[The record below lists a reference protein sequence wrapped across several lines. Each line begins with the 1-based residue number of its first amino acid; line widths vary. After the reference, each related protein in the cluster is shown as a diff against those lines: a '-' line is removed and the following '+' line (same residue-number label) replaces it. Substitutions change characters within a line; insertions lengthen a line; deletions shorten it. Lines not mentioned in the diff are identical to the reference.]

1 MLLPCQTIQNYTEHI
16 WRLTNQYNVLQP
28 REWKERVSDVMLDYQ
43 LEVIDNVRSGY
54 VGNLPGK
61 LCNICVSP
69 IIEMCLRLELFHFSC
84 PRREGVDSEQLP
96 DVLADNLYNHR
107 LWKPHPQDS
116 SW

>member
-1 MLLPCQTIQNYTEHI
+1 MPCQTIQNYTEHI

-61 LCNICVSP
+61 PEDLSR
-69 IIEMCLRLELFHFSC
+69 LRQMSQCDLMRNAAQNYWILSILGEKVWTLSSSLMFSLTIFTTIGK
-84 PRREGVDSEQLP
+84 RALI
-96 DVLADNLYNHR
+96 
-107 LWKPHPQDS
+107 
-116 SW
+116 

>member
-61 LCNICVSP
+61 LIFVF
-69 IIEMCLRLELFHFSC
+69 LLELFHLSC

>member
-1 MLLPCQTIQNYTEHI
+1 MNNPTNKKEDKFSSFENSTFILIKYLVTCQTIQNYTEHI

-61 LCNICVSP
+61 KGTKPADL
-69 IIEMCLRLELFHFSC
+69 SC
-84 PRREGVDSEQLP
+84 PEMLRQMS
-96 DVLADNLYNHR
+96 
-107 LWKPHPQDS
+107 
-116 SW
+116 